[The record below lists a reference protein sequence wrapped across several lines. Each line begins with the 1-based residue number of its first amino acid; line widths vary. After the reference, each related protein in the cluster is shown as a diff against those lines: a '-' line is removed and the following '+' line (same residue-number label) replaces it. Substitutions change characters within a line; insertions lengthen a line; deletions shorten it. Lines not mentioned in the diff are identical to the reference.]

1 MFSLVPRCHGL
12 CGSQKFFKAPS
23 QAAGPRA
30 ARAELYSRCTQM
42 PLDSDTDDRAR
53 SAQVT
58 ALRRLGSSGRL
69 RLAAEM
75 SEDARRI
82 SIEGERRR
90 HPELTEGEARRVVL
104 RRMWG
109 AELAARVSVIATRI
123 R

>member
-1 MFSLVPRCHGL
+1 MAL
-12 CGSQKFFKAPS
+12 
-23 QAAGPRA
+23 
-30 ARAELYSRCTQM
+30 
-42 PLDSDTDDRAR
+42 DTDDGARRAQM
-53 SAQVT
+53 AAV
-58 ALRRLGSSGRL
+58 RRLGPSGKL

-90 HPELTEGEARRVVL
+90 HPELTEEEARRVVL

-109 AELAARVSVIATRI
+109 AEVAARVAFFATRA

>member
-1 MFSLVPRCHGL
+1 MAL
-12 CGSQKFFKAPS
+12 
-23 QAAGPRA
+23 
-30 ARAELYSRCTQM
+30 
-42 PLDSDTDDRAR
+42 DTDDGARA
-53 SAQVT
+53 AQV
-58 ALRRLGSSGRL
+58 AAVRRLGASGKL

-104 RRMWG
+104 RRTWG
-109 AELAARVSVIATRI
+109 AELAARVSVVATRV